1 MFIAPPTS
9 ELRLHSLD
17 QRGQPFAAASSH
29 RRGPSLHPSEPFPEL
44 SNSGSLPGKA
54 GGSPV
59 HLVFL
64 AENAKSRVKSGVFG
78 RRGDRKLPKSIP
90 RSRAARIG
98 LYRHESASIGL
109 TLRYRSLLPFIR
121 DSYEELIPL
130 GLLPQPWRNVFPPRQ
145 RSTAVS
151 QKYLLPVSQPWR
163 SQASASTKSARAAFV
178 VRKAANEDCS

>member
-1 MFIAPPTS
+1 LISLKNMAFSEQKRRLRRPIPT
-9 ELRLHSLD
+9 L
-17 QRGQPFAAASSH
+17 QP
-29 RRGPSLHPSEPFPEL
+29 
-44 SNSGSLPGKA
+44 
-54 GGSPV
+54 
-59 HLVFL
+59 VFL

-145 RSTAVS
+145 RD
-151 QKYLLPVSQPWR
+151 W
-163 SQASASTKSARAAFV
+163 SAREPGNPKQGAGKRTPRCEERGRPRAGV
-178 VRKAANEDCS
+178 QPPKGPGLSGCCRSWLYGLGGMLWMP